1 MDVPGWHR
9 DVERLPGLADIANAV
24 WRTRRLRVRYRRWDG
39 SPVDRVLDP
48 LGLVL
53 KAGVWYLVARSDGG
67 IRTYRAAR
75 VDDLV
80 DLGAT
85 FERPDGFDLAEY
97 WRTWSRTFERRLYAD
112 TALVELSARGRTLVP
127 WYLGSPGERALRE
140 TGGVPDGA
148 GWSRAEV
155 PVEAGDPALGQLLCF
170 GPELRVLAPADLR
183 RRMAEAV
190 TRMGELYG

>member
-1 MDVPGWHR
+1 MDVAGWHR
-9 DVERLPGLADIANAV
+9 GLEQIPGLADIADAV

-39 SPVDRVLDP
+39 SPVGRVLDP

-53 KAGVWYLVARSDGG
+53 KTGVWYVVARSDRG

-75 VDDLV
+75 VDEV
-80 DLGAT
+80 ADLGET

-97 WRTWSRTFERRLYAD
+97 WRRWARDFERRLYPT
-112 TALVELSARGRTLVP
+112 TALVELSPRGRALLP
-127 WYLGSPGERALRE
+127 WYLGPPGERALRE
-140 TGGVPDGA
+140 TGGAPDDA

-170 GPELRVLAPADLR
+170 GPELRVLGPADLR
-183 RRMAEAV
+183 RRVAEAV
-190 TRMGELYG
+190 TRMGEMYG